1 LAGRFLLIHFGAMSI
16 PGKFAHG
23 DLVKVISTGET
34 GTVKVLRESEHRY
47 VYGVQL
53 SEETAT
59 ETNIPEDE
67 LELVKKA
74 NDDETGFAIR
84 YIS

>member
-1 LAGRFLLIHFGAMSI
+1 MSI
-16 PGKFAHG
+16 ESKFAHG
-23 DLVKVISTGET
+23 DIVKVIPTGET
-34 GTVKVLRESEHRY
+34 GTGKGVRESDNRY

-53 SEETAT
+53 GENAAT
-59 ETNIPEDE
+59 ETDVAEDK

>member
-1 LAGRFLLIHFGAMSI
+1 MSI
-16 PGKFAHG
+16 ASKFAHG

-34 GTVKVLRESEHRY
+34 GTVKGVRESGHRY
-47 VYGVQL
+47 FYGVQL
-53 SEETAT
+53 GEETAADT
-59 ETNIPEDE
+59 DVPEGE